1 MIFILQNPAADS
13 SFSFPNVKGAYRS
26 DISYTEEIRCKKIPN
41 NWREEGTNH
50 ELKQVQEMFLLK
62 RTALKPVWLVELSLD
77 EMMKLLRDEWIVYH
91 ANHEISFDPNYPYP
105 TLRINNIY

>member
-26 DISYTEEIRCKKIPN
+26 EISYLERINCPKGTPKLTEEYQLTKFKIK
-41 NWREEGTNH
+41 E
-50 ELKQVQEMFLLK
+50 
-62 RTALKPVWLVELSLD
+62 VWLLEINSLD
-77 EMMKLLRDEWIVYH
+77 DLMKLLRDEWIVYH